1 MKKSVETKAL
11 KKLKKYKQEHII
23 DLLNNFSEEEKEKIY
38 NQINRINFKKIND
51 LYNELTKKEKVT
63 GNDIEEIIALNKD
76 KLSMEEIKKYDTLGK
91 MAIKNN
97 EYALVT
103 MSGGQGTRLGYDKP
117 KGTFKIDIFPKPKF
131 LFEILVDKLKE
142 ANKKY
147 GVIIPWY
154 IMTSEENN
162 SDTIEFFEKNDFFG
176 YDKSCVI
183 FFKQGELPMQDTNG
197 NIILSEKT
205 KIKFASDG
213 NGGVFKALC
222 DNVLEDMKRRDI
234 KYVYFSG
241 VDNILVNFV
250 DSIFLGG
257 MIDKG
262 YIAASKS
269 VEKAYPEEKV
279 GVICKR
285 KGKPAVVEYSELPC
299 EMRDLRYANNEL
311 VYADANI
318 VSNIFDIDLISK
330 AGDLPYH
337 VAKKKCKEYK
347 VDGNV
352 LEVDGYKYETFIFDI
367 YNKLQ
372 DIFVFRVK
380 REEEFAP
387 IKNKE
392 GEDSPET
399 AVKLYTNF
407 MTKNM

>member
-1 MKKSVETKAL
+1 MS
-11 KKLKKYKQEHII
+11 
-23 DLLNNFSEEEKEKIY
+23 
-38 NQINRINFKKIND
+38 
-51 LYNELTKKEKVT
+51 
-63 GNDIEEIIALNKD
+63 DIEEKLLKYNQKKVLEVYNSLCSSDKKTLENELSKVDFEKMTKLFSLTNNVTVSDISDISPLENVYVKYSLQENILNKWKSIGD
-76 KLSMEEIKKYDTLGK
+76 SVIKDSH
-91 MAIKNN
+91 
-97 EYALVT
+97 YAVVT
-103 MSGGQGTRLGYDKP
+103 MAGGQGTRLGYNLP
-117 KGTFKIDIFPKPKF
+117 KGTYMLDIFGKRVSI
-131 LFEILVDKLKE
+131 FELLITKLKE
-142 ANKKY
+142 ANRQY
-147 GVIIPWY
+147 NVTIPWY

-311 VYADANI
+311 VYVDANI